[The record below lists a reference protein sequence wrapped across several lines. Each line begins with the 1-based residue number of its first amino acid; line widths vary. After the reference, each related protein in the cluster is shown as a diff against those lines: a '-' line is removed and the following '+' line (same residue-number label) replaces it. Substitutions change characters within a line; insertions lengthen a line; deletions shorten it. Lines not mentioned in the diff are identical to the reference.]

1 MASFAALFAAKPR
14 AAAPPEEPLPD
25 SLFEGKKKK
34 RKRGGAAA
42 PQPPAI
48 RASREL
54 NKELTRLARGKQLT
68 ACRAAFEA
76 AKSSGVADSW
86 SHAIVINA
94 HATCGDGAGAL
105 AALAAMRAAGHR
117 PCVMS
122 YTASLKAPCACGD
135 LGAARRL
142 LAEMERDFAAAA
154 AAASAAAASAAA
166 TSAALD
172 DWTANVRTANT
183 FLRGCLVAGGVDD
196 ALRLLDRLGAA
207 GVWAAAAPDTSSF
220 EYAGTLCAM
229 ALRVDDAARLAARA
243 RAGGGARAAH
253 AAARVHV
260 AACRAAAL
268 LGARKRCVAQARAA
282 RELLAAPAA
291 ALDDAAAADGDGDG
305 GGGESRATFRAH
317 QRAEALAEL
326 DALEERARATPP
338 PGAAM
343 PLLLKRALPLPPAA
357 AAAGVGA
364 AVAAVVDELGGAF
377 GLDAWRETLNRRAAG
392 AGDAK
397 AEALRRRLRRVLR
410 GGAIDLD
417 ALFDRGG
424 GSGGARDEAEEGTA
438 GGPAAAPPPARLE
451 LGCGAGEWV
460 AAQAAAEPDVR
471 WLALELRRDRAH
483 ATASRLALGRLA
495 NAAVLA
501 GDATAALRRW
511 LPRGSLEA
519 IFVNH
524 PAPPQQAPPAADG
537 GGGPAAAPEA
547 EHMLD
552 AALLDAAAAA
562 LRPARGA
569 GPRGGAGTLTIVSD
583 NAWYAGLL
591 LDALARHGSYA
602 QAPYA
607 APTPAGA
614 RRVRAAGGIELVAA
628 PPGPWCGWRAES
640 SSYFDRLWR
649 TGISAHSA
657 AHERFV
663 LHVARAT

>member
-1 MASFAALFAAKPR
+1 MR
-14 AAAPPEEPLPD
+14 
-25 SLFEGKKKK
+25 
-34 RKRGGAAA
+34 
-42 PQPPAI
+42 
-48 RASREL
+48 
-54 NKELTRLARGKQLT
+54 
-68 ACRAAFEA
+68 
-76 AKSSGVADSW
+76 SS
-86 SHAIVINA
+86 I
-94 HATCGDGAGAL
+94 
-105 AALAAMRAAGHR
+105 
-117 PCVMS
+117 
-122 YTASLKAPCACGD
+122 
-135 LGAARRL
+135 AARR
-142 LAEMERDFAAAA
+142 R
-154 AAASAAAASAAA
+154 
-166 TSAALD
+166 
-172 DWTANVRTANT
+172 R
-183 FLRGCLVAGGVDD
+183 
-196 ALRLLDRLGAA
+196 
-207 GVWAAAAPDTSSF
+207 
-220 EYAGTLCAM
+220 
-229 ALRVDDAARLAARA
+229 RA
-243 RAGGGARAAH
+243 R
-253 AAARVHV
+253 
-260 AACRAAAL
+260 
-268 LGARKRCVAQARAA
+268 
-282 RELLAAPAA
+282 
-291 ALDDAAAADGDGDG
+291 
-305 GGGESRATFRAH
+305 
-317 QRAEALAEL
+317 
-326 DALEERARATPP
+326 
-338 PGAAM
+338 
-343 PLLLKRALPLPPAA
+343 
-357 AAAGVGA
+357 
-364 AVAAVVDELGGAF
+364 
-377 GLDAWRETLNRRAAG
+377 
-392 AGDAK
+392 
-397 AEALRRRLRRVLR
+397 
-410 GGAIDLD
+410 
-417 ALFDRGG
+417 
-424 GSGGARDEAEEGTA
+424 EAEEGTA